1 MEKIKLTEHFT
12 LEEMAQSRTAV
23 RLAIRNVPNAQQIAC
38 LKVLCQQVL
47 EPLRKAMGKPVIINS
62 GYRCWLLNQ
71 KVGGARNSQHL
82 KGQAADIRVT
92 DLATGRTWFAWLM
105 ENTNFDQL
113 IWEHRKSAY
122 WIHVSCKPDVKMNR
136 HRVISLEK

>member
-12 LEEMAQSRTAV
+12 LEEMAHSHTAL
-23 RLAIRNVPNAQQIAC
+23 RLGILNVPNTSQIAC

-47 EPLRKAMGKPVIINS
+47 EPLRKAVGKPVIINS

-92 DLATGRTWFAWLM
+92 SVAQGKEWFAWIM
-105 ENTNFDQL
+105 DHTTFDQL
-113 IWEHRKSAY
+113 IWEQRKSAY
-122 WIHVSCKPDVKMNR
+122 WIHVSCR
-136 HRVISLEK
+136 RSLEKNRHQVLYMRK